1 MKSIKC
7 NVQNVKWAYCTAK
20 GDQCGRVSHFTFC
33 IFHLIPIKSAP
44 GILVCLACLLAV
56 FPKQAAAFQVDLL
69 SACET
74 RENWGSNV
82 RLTREAREGD
92 FAVYADM
99 PAGKAGFMQVNFAHT
114 GMDLS
119 RAYALSFWWR
129 AEGSGLRNVMVKVRN
144 HPLVG
149 GMEAVYAV
157 WNQDSGGAFPQTWQ
171 RAVVVLSEPL
181 YDDWGQEP
189 NLTARY
195 VTFRTETGASA
206 DIRLFVDGVRVLP
219 PTFTWTTGAPWRE
232 AASGLKSDF
241 DGDGTVGFPDF
252 IVLAQAFGSRSGDA
266 RYESRT
272 DLDGDGAVAF
282 PDFILFVQYFGR
294 QGETW
299 RMPVTFRSLA
309 SETLPVLLGSGGL
322 SLVTATLPP
331 GGEAVADF
339 LLPATSVPFSQLLP
353 LQSQAFSLWA
363 EVQGYPETRIER
375 VIKMVKPIDLP
386 SHPRLL
392 FNGEGIDALKER
404 VARHAWARARWE
416 RIVRKAD
423 DLLPTA
429 VLLPPRGG
437 NWWHWYASPTTGA
450 SLKTEKQI
458 GDWQWTHIDPVS
470 GEVFYGD
477 PSVPSRDYDG
487 CVISGIHS
495 SWSRS
500 IRDLGIAYQVT
511 GDARYAGKAREIL
524 LAYADR
530 YPQYPLHNT
539 RGEARIGGG
548 RVGPQTLDEAVWAI
562 PVCQGADLIWDT
574 LSESDRT
581 AIAEKLLQP
590 AARDVILPH
599 KLGVHNIQC
608 WKNSAVGLV
617 GLLLGDEELVWKAVE
632 NPERGYHKQMADGVT
647 PDGAWWEGA
656 WGYHF
661 YTLSALWGL
670 TEGARNCGMDL
681 YGDAHKRMYDAPLV
695 FAMPNLR
702 LPAFN
707 DSGEVGLAGQASVYE
722 LAYARYGNP
731 VYLSLLATSDRQN
744 DYALWFGVAEPPAP
758 PSRQWA
764 SANYPNSGYAVLAQ
778 GEGENATWLCLKYGP
793 HGGGHGHPDKLNFVL
808 ASHGEVIG
816 IDPGTAKYGLPI
828 QSGWYKTTLAHNTL
842 VVDETSQEQAEGRC
856 LAFGRVA
863 GVDYAVAEAGAIYPG
878 VTFRRTAAL
887 IDASLAVFIDQVQT
901 DREQTLDLVY
911 HQQGT
916 WSARP
921 NGATWAPPAKDGY
934 RYLEDAT
941 IMRTTDGAAFETAVP
956 GVGAVRI
963 VLAGGATTDVMMGTG
978 IGRHTEDRVPAVVF
992 RRRAAETAFGWCV
1005 ALDGK
1010 QAVMQWLPVTDVS
1023 DVQVS
1028 ASIAAALAV
1037 TPSGGVTRVLLTN
1050 PDGAS
1055 LRVELPDGS
1064 VWETGDVFGVK

>member
-1 MKSIKC
+1 MASFIKSI
-7 NVQNVKWAYCTAK
+7 
-20 GDQCGRVSHFTFC
+20 
-33 IFHLIPIKSAP
+33 P
-44 GILVCLACLLAV
+44 GVLVFIACLIAV
-56 FPKQAAAFQVDLL
+56 FPKQAPAVQIDHL

-74 RENWGSNV
+74 LENWGSNV

-92 FAVYADM
+92 FAVYAEM
-99 PAGKAGFMQVNFAHT
+99 PAGKAGFMQFNFAPT

-157 WNQDSGGAFPQTWQ
+157 WNPDSDGALPQAWQ
-171 RAVVVLSEPL
+171 RAVVVLAEPL

-195 VTFRTETGASA
+195 VTFRTETEAAA

-219 PTFTWTTGAPWRE
+219 PTFTWTVGTPWPE
-232 AASGLKSDF
+232 AAPVARADF
-241 DGDGTVGFPDF
+241 DGDGSVGFADF
-252 IVLAQAFGSRSGDA
+252 IVFAQAFGSRSGDD
-266 RYESRT
+266 RYESRA
-272 DLDGDGAVAF
+272 DLDGDGDIGF
-282 PDFILFVQYFGR
+282 SDFVLFAQYFG
-294 QGETW
+294 QQEEAW
-299 RMPVTFRSLA
+299 RMPVTFRNLA
-309 SETLPVLLGSGGL
+309 PETLSVLLGSGGV
-322 SLVTATLPP
+322 SLMTAALPP
-331 GGEAVADF
+331 GGEYTADF
-339 LLPATSVPFSQLLP
+339 LLPASAVPFSQLAP
-353 LQSQAFSLWA
+353 LQSQQISVWTQ
-363 EVQGYPETRIER
+363 VQGYPETRIER

-392 FNGEGIDALKER
+392 FNPEGIDALKAR
-404 VARHAWARARWE
+404 IARHPWARARWE
-416 RIVRKAD
+416 RTVRKAD

-429 VLLPPRGG
+429 VVLPPRGG

-450 SLKTEKQI
+450 SLKTGKQI
-458 GDWQWTHIDPVS
+458 GDWQWTHTDPVS

-495 SWSRS
+495 TWSQS

-530 YPQYPLHNT
+530 YLQYPLHNT
-539 RGEARIGGG
+539 RGEAKIGGG

-562 PVCQGADLIWDT
+562 PVCQGTDLIWDT
-574 LSESDRT
+574 LSESDH
-581 AIAEKLLQP
+581 AVIAEKLLQP
-590 AARDVILPH
+590 AAREVILPH

-608 WKNSAVGLV
+608 WKNSAVGLM
-617 GLLLGDEELVWKAVE
+617 GLLLGDEELVWEAVE

-681 YGDAHKRMYDAPLV
+681 YGDALKRMYDAPLV
-695 FAMPNLR
+695 FAMPNLQ

-707 DSGEVGLAGQASVYE
+707 DSGEVELTGQASVYE
-722 LAYARYGNP
+722 LAYARYENP
-731 VYLSLLATSDRQN
+731 AYLVLLAASDRQN
-744 DYALWFGVAEPPAP
+744 DYALWFGAAETPVP

-764 SANYPNSGYAVLAQ
+764 STNYPNSGYAVLAQ
-778 GEGENATWLCLKYGP
+778 GEGANATWLCLKYGP

-808 ASHGEVIG
+808 ASRGEVIG
-816 IDPGTAKYGLPI
+816 TDPGTAKYGLPI
-828 QSGWYKTTLAHNTL
+828 QGGWYRTTLAHNTL
-842 VVDETSQEQAEGRC
+842 VVDEVSQEQAEGRC

-863 GVDYAVAEAGAIYPG
+863 GVAYVVAEAGAIYPG

-887 IDASLAVFIDQVQT
+887 IDTGLAVFVDQVQAGSA
-901 DREQTLDLVY
+901 RTLDLVY

-916 WSARP
+916 WSVRP
-921 NGATWAPPAKDGY
+921 NGVTWAPPGKDGY
-934 RYLEDAT
+934 RYLEDTT
-941 IMRTTDGAAFETAVP
+941 IMRTTDGAVCETVVP
-956 GVGAVRI
+956 GVGPVKI
-963 VLAGGATTDVMMGTG
+963 VLADGTTTDVMMGTG
-978 IGRHTEDRVPAVVF
+978 IGKHTEDRVPAVIF
-992 RRRAAETAFGWCV
+992 RRRAAETVFGWCV
-1005 ALDGK
+1005 ALDGRR
-1010 QAVMQWLPVTDVS
+1010 VRMQWLPVTDVS
-1023 DVQVS
+1023 GAQV
-1028 ASIAAALAV
+1028 AAGTAAAFAL
-1037 TPSGGVTRVLLTN
+1037 TPDGDKTRVLLTN

-1055 LRVELPDGS
+1055 LRVALPDGA
-1064 VWETGDVFGVK
+1064 VWETGDVFGVR